1 MHYGEQFRSWGL
13 GQTAKVAQSWMKIV
27 QVPKISNTTIL
38 NTEDC
43 GNKFCELFEKKKIQ
57 KKKFQKMLWT
67 KVLPI
72 KHGSCYVML
81 CSIYSILN
89 VKRSITDRTLDIVVP
104 E

>member
-43 GNKFCELFEKKKIQ
+43 ENKFCELFEKKNSKQ
-57 KKKFQKMLWT
+57 KFQKMLWTNVLPIKHGENFQSPKNVKVPEKQILWT

-72 KHGSCYVML
+72 KHGEKC
-81 CSIYSILN
+81 
-89 VKRSITDRTLDIVVP
+89 
-104 E
+104 